1 MPLVSDPPRLP
12 RDEELEELGD
22 EVILAQESA
31 VHVPQPRQNVT
42 TDHPSVV
49 ISEPAHPPGTYSP
62 TVRRPRQSS
71 EKTIVIRDRRQ
82 LDKMRKAISDRQQLK
97 QSSRVVEPK
106 TLYLLVAA
114 ALASLVVGTLIA
126 AFVDSR
132 QESGPDLP
140 ATGSAA
146 VAAPPSSAA
155 TTPAPINTIDLD
167 SLPVDKRK
175 PHRRSDSLSR

>member
-1 MPLVSDPPRLP
+1 MSDPPREP

-31 VHVPQPRQNVT
+31 VHVPQPRQDVA

-49 ISEPAHPPGTYSP
+49 ISEPEHQGGKRLP
-62 TVRRPRQSS
+62 TMRTPRRESS
-71 EKTIVIRDRRQ
+71 EKTVVIRDRRQ
-82 LDKMRKAISDRQQLK
+82 LDQMRKAISERQQQK
-97 QSSRVVEPK
+97 QSARVVEPK

-126 AFVDSR
+126 ALVDSH
-132 QESGPDLP
+132 QESSP
-140 ATGSAA
+140 ALSGTGSAA
-146 VAAPPSSAA
+146 VTTASPSAV
-155 TTPAPINTIDLD
+155 TTPAPLDTIDLD

-175 PHRRSDSLSR
+175 PRRHAQ

>member
-1 MPLVSDPPRLP
+1 MSDPPREP

-42 TDHPSVV
+42 TDHPTVV
-49 ISEPAHPPGTYSP
+49 ISEPVHAGGNRA

-71 EKTIVIRDRRQ
+71 EQTVVIRDRRQ

-97 QSSRVVEPK
+97 QPARVVETK

-114 ALASLVVGTLIA
+114 ALLSLVVGTLIA

-132 QESGPDLP
+132 QYSPDL
-140 ATGSAA
+140 AGSGSAA
-146 VAAPPSSAA
+146 ASAPPPPAA
-155 TTPAPINTIDLD
+155 TTAAPLPTIDLD
-167 SLPVDKRK
+167 SLPVDRRK
-175 PHRRSDSLSR
+175 PHRKSQ

>member
-1 MPLVSDPPRLP
+1 VSDPPREP

-42 TDHPSVV
+42 TDHPTVV
-49 ISEPAHPPGTYSP
+49 ISEPEHTGGKRLP
-62 TVRRPRQSS
+62 TMRTPRCEAS
-71 EKTIVIRDRRQ
+71 EQTVVIRDRRQ

-97 QSSRVVEPK
+97 QPSRGVETK

-114 ALASLVVGTLIA
+114 ALLSLVVGTLIA

-132 QESGPDLP
+132 QDTPDL
-140 ATGSAA
+140 AGSGSAA
-146 VAAPPSSAA
+146 APAPPPSAA
-155 TTPAPINTIDLD
+155 TTAAPLDTIDLD
-167 SLPVDKRK
+167 SLPVDRRK
-175 PHRRSDSLSR
+175 PRRRSP

>member
-1 MPLVSDPPRLP
+1 VSDPPREP

-31 VHVPQPRQNVT
+31 VHLPQPRQNVT

-49 ISEPAHPPGTYSP
+49 ISEPQHPVGKRAP
-62 TVRRPRQSS
+62 TMRTPRRESG
-71 EKTIVIRDRRQ
+71 EKTVVIRDRRQ
-82 LDKMRKAISDRQQLK
+82 LDEMRKAISERKQLK
-97 QSSRVVEPK
+97 QSSRAVEPR

-126 AFVDSR
+126 ALVDSH
-132 QESGPDLP
+132 QESGSQL
-140 ATGSAA
+140 AGTGSVPVPS
-146 VAAPPSSAA
+146 VAPSAA
-155 TTPAPINTIDLD
+155 TTAAPLPTIDLD

-175 PHRRSDSLSR
+175 PHRRSQ

>member
-1 MPLVSDPPRLP
+1 VSDPPREP

-42 TDHPSVV
+42 TDHPTVV
-49 ISEPAHPPGTYSP
+49 ISEPQQGADIRA

-71 EKTIVIRDRRQ
+71 EQTVVIRDRRQ

-97 QSSRVVEPK
+97 QPSRVVESK

-114 ALASLVVGTLIA
+114 ALLSLVVGTLIA

-132 QESGPDLP
+132 QESPDL
-140 ATGSAA
+140 AGSGSAA
-146 VAAPPSSAA
+146 APAPPPSAV
-155 TTPAPINTIDLD
+155 TTPAPPPTIDLD
-167 SLPVDKRK
+167 SLPVDRRK
-175 PHRRSDSLSR
+175 PHRKSP